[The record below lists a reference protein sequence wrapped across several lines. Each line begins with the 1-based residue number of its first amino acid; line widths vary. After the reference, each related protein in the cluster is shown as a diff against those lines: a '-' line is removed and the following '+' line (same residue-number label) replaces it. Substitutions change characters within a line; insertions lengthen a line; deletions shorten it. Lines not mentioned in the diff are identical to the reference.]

1 MTERTLLHRHWVH
14 SHEEDTERERVYRPA
29 TFPFPPSR
37 GRTGFDLKPDNRC
50 AGFGIA
56 PADGVEE
63 YAATWDLDDDD
74 RLTIYD
80 DRRRPVHVLQ
90 LVSVDDDRLVV
101 RR

>member
-1 MTERTLLHRHWVH
+1 VTERTLLHRHWVH